1 MLHSFPA
8 FYETFR
14 CLAGD
19 CPDNCCVGWEVVV
32 DDDTARR
39 YAALGT
45 PLGRALTA
53 AMERDADG
61 DRVIRMQDGH
71 CPFWTEQHL
80 CQVELELG
88 RDGPCATCR
97 KFPRLTQDYGILVE
111 YGLALSCP
119 EAARLIFSQQGP
131 WELIQRGELGRRE
144 DAEVDVQDMALL
156 LQRRKHLLA
165 LLWEDSVPGRQA
177 LRNCLA
183 AGARW
188 ESCGEAQQAADP
200 EKTWR
205 KLLEVH
211 RDMEILTEQ
220 WGEMLEKAQ
229 KVPELAIMED
239 TDARNLGT
247 YYLYRN
253 WLQALADLDSVGK
266 LQRLAAAWIVGSRL
280 IGLGYPRLR
289 VYQLYSKEVEHDD
302 DNVQLLED
310 ALLDE
315 PALSLDCLISLV

>member
-8 FYETFR
+8 FYESFR

-39 YAALGT
+39 YDSLDT

-53 AMERDADG
+53 AMEQDADG
-61 DRVIRMQDGH
+61 DRVIRMVDGH

-80 CQVELELG
+80 CRVELELG

-97 KFPRLTQDYGILVE
+97 KFPRLTQDYTILVE

-119 EAARLIFSQQGP
+119 EAARLIFAQQEP
-131 WELIQRGELGRRE
+131 WELMQRGELGPLE

-156 LQRRKHLLA
+156 LRRRKQLLT
-165 LLWEDSVPGRQA
+165 LLWDSSVSGRQA
-177 LRNCLA
+177 LRNCLT
-183 AGARW
+183 AGAKW
-188 ESCGEAQQAADP
+188 EGCMDTAQAADP
-200 EKTWR
+200 ETTWR

-211 RDMEILTEQ
+211 RSMEILTEQ
-220 WGEMLEKAQ
+220 WGGMLEQADKSPEPA
-229 KVPELAIMED
+229 KVPD

-247 YYLYRN
+247 YYLYRY

-266 LQRLAAAWIVGSRL
+266 LQRLAASWIVAQKL

-315 PALSLDCLISLV
+315 PSLSLDCLISLI